1 MKGKAACAWTIALVL
16 TLANAAGAQTGTG
29 TTGTTT
35 AAGTTGT
42 TTAAEPVAP
51 PPPALEPGM
60 SERTPPAWVAIQR
73 GHRAFLARDFDTAL
87 AAYREAAMATPP
99 LPIAH
104 YFIGAAQRA
113 KGSFDEAIES
123 FRTVSRLAGDT
134 DPALK
139 AKALANIAW
148 TLEAKQD
155 LTAARE
161 AWLEYKTWCTTHAS
175 IPGFP
180 QIADERVAAIDV
192 VKALDQT
199 YEAVRQRIAD
209 RERVVAEQAAQAAA
223 NPPAE

>member
-1 MKGKAACAWTIALVL
+1 MSGKAASGWAIALVL
-16 TLANAAGAQTGTG
+16 VLANVAWGQTGTG
-29 TTGTTT
+29 TTTTATTT
-35 AAGTTGT
+35 TT
-42 TTAAEPVAP
+42 EPATP

-60 SERTPPAWVAIQR
+60 SERTPPAWAALQR

-113 KGSFDEAIES
+113 KGSFDEALES
-123 FRTVSRLAGDT
+123 FRTAARLAGDA
-134 DPALK
+134 DAALK
-139 AKALANIAW
+139 AKCLANIAW
-148 TLEAKQD
+148 TFEAKQD
-155 LTAARE
+155 FNAARE

-223 NPPAE
+223 NPPAP